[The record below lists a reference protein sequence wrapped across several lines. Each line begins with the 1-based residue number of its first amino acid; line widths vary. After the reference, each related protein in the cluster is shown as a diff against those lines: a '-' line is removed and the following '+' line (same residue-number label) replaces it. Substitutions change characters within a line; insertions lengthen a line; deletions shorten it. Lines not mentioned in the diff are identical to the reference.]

1 MKYFDLHADTPHRLR
16 HGGASLHIPPE
27 EVEGFT
33 EYRQIF
39 ACVADEALS
48 DDEAFHDILQM
59 HTRFRG
65 ERVYRPHTAA
75 YAVEDLRILGG
86 RLSRIPILLRRGF
99 RVFTPLWGGTTCI
112 GGAWDTDSSLTPF
125 GQAAVR
131 SLAASGALLD
141 ISHASDAA
149 AYEIARVCSG
159 YALPILATHS
169 AARAVHPHRRNLSD
183 ELARLV
189 IRSGGLVGL
198 PLVSY
203 FLSDSPAVYPTAL
216 LAHISHFLSLG
227 ARDALCLGC
236 DLDGTTSLPIG
247 INSIKDIYSLADI
260 ISAHFS
266 PELAA
271 AVCYQNAQRFFARYT
286 RLTR

>member
-27 EVEGFT
+27 AVEGFA

-39 ACVADEALS
+39 ACFADEALS
-48 DDEAFHDILQM
+48 NDAAFRDVLRM
-59 HTRFRG
+59 HTRFRR

-75 YAVEDLRILGG
+75 YAVEDLRILNG
-86 RLSRIPILLRRGF
+86 RSSRLPLLWWRGF
-99 RVFTPLWGGTTCI
+99 RVFTPLWGGETCI
-112 GGAWDTDSSLTPF
+112 GGAWDTDRPLTPF

-149 AYEIARVCSG
+149 AYEIARICGAYGAPV
-159 YALPILATHS
+159 LATHS

-183 ELARLV
+183 ALARRV
-189 IRSGGLVGL
+189 IRSGGLIGL

-203 FLSDSPAVYPTAL
+203 FLSDSPAVYPEAL
-216 LAHISHFLSLG
+216 LAHVAHFLSLG
-227 ARDALCLGC
+227 ARSALCLGC

-266 PELAA
+266 PEIAH
-271 AVCYQNAQRFFARYT
+271 AVCYQNAQRFFARHI